1 MMMYDPPK
9 LRGSIYG
16 ILEGGVLPGGDI
28 LQTMPK
34 EDELISPK
42 VPEIAPV
49 LFKYLMQK

>member
-16 ILEGGVLPGGDI
+16 ILEGGALPGGDI

-34 EDELISPK
+34 EDGLISLI
-42 VPEIAPV
+42 VLEIAPV
-49 LFKYLMQK
+49 LFKYLMQE